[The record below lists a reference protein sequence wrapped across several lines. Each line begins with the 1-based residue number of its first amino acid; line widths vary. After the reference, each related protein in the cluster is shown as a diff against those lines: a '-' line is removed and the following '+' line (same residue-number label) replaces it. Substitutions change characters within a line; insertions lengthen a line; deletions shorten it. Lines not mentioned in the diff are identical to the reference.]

1 MCTGAAWKCAWGVGV
16 LQGSVTPT
24 DPLQTVP
31 PLPPPAGSD
40 GGALRGELG
49 QGPIHIDPT
58 PHIRGP
64 HCARRPTIRDGLP
77 RLLTLRFTFTS
88 LSDSVVILWCPS
100 QPSTDGMRRG
110 VGGPQGHAL
119 PQSRPGGGKDS
130 LLRPPL
136 SCAHDQTLGV
146 FPGGFAPG
154 GYPSPTP
161 RATSRVPGGGVGNGA
176 PAPHGVSQRAPPSSV
191 RDFPP
196 PPFCPVLG
204 GRSAGPRQ
212 PLGPQRLWL
221 SPTAVVDRAP
231 VAGHL
236 PMPPGAPTSWPQ
248 HRG

>member
-1 MCTGAAWKCAWGVGV
+1 MYGCRLEMCMGGVGV

-110 VGGPQGHAL
+110 VGGAPGSCVASVPPPEGAKIPFSAHPCRVPTTRPWGCFREGSHQGVVPWSH
-119 PQSRPGGGKDS
+119 
-130 LLRPPL
+130 L
-136 SCAHDQTLGV
+136 SCDLKGPEWGPWATVPL
-146 FPGGFAPG
+146 
-154 GYPSPTP
+154 P
-161 RATSRVPGGGVGNGA
+161 RTG
-176 PAPHGVSQRAPPSSV
+176 
-191 RDFPP
+191 
-196 PPFCPVLG
+196 
-204 GRSAGPRQ
+204 
-212 PLGPQRLWL
+212 
-221 SPTAVVDRAP
+221 
-231 VAGHL
+231 
-236 PMPPGAPTSWPQ
+236 
-248 HRG
+248 

>member
-1 MCTGAAWKCAWGVGV
+1 MSWGRGPYT
-16 LQGSVTPT
+16 STP
-24 DPLQTVP
+24 P
-31 PLPPPAGSD
+31 
-40 GGALRGELG
+40 
-49 QGPIHIDPT
+49 

-110 VGGPQGHAL
+110 VGGAPGSCVASVPPREGAKIPFSAH
-119 PQSRPGGGKDS
+119 PCRVPTTRPWGCFREGS
-130 LLRPPL
+130 
-136 SCAHDQTLGV
+136 HQ
-146 FPGGFAPG
+146 G

-161 RATSRVPGGGVGNGA
+161 RATSRVPGGGVGNDA

-204 GRSAGPRQ
+204 GRSVGPRQ

-221 SPTAVVDRAP
+221 SPPAVVDRAP

>member
-1 MCTGAAWKCAWGVGV
+1 M

-110 VGGPQGHAL
+110 VGGAPGSCVASV
-119 PQSRPGGGKDS
+119 PPPGGQRFPS
-130 LLRPPL
+130 PPTLVVCPRP
-136 SCAHDQTLGV
+136 D
-146 FPGGFAPG
+146 PGGVSG
-154 GYPSPTP
+154 RVRTRGYPSPTP

-204 GRSAGPRQ
+204 GVQLALGSPLALNGSGCPR
-212 PLGPQRLWL
+212 LL
-221 SPTAVVDRAP
+221 S
-231 VAGHL
+231 
-236 PMPPGAPTSWPQ
+236 
-248 HRG
+248 